1 MINNNFKEEI
11 LTDKE
16 IHFVKQI
23 ISKYDL
29 NICKAYKV
37 KSIYKL
43 YSKDNKCYCLKGI
56 YRNKNKIINASNLI
70 EVLYKNNFYNTPM
83 YYKDKKGSFFN
94 IYHKNL
100 FYITDWI
107 EGNEVNLNSLNEAK
121 LTSQLLAQFH
131 SKSKAMGSRY
141 LKVRNT
147 TNKNISSQFMDSI
160 YLLNKFESIIQNK
173 RLKNSFDYEYN
184 QYISIFAN
192 QALIALNIVNTCAYA
207 DILKNSDSTVICHN
221 KFNSRNIIK
230 NKNGIFLVNLNYLSY
245 DLRINDLGKYIR
257 RIMIKNSYKW
267 DFIKCKEIIESY
279 NKEYKLSKDELF
291 LMLAVIIFPY
301 KFCKLGKNRY
311 IKNKN
316 WLESKYNDKL
326 KKIIKQY
333 KINNDFVSEYLKYV
347 NDYE

>member
-1 MINNNFKEEI
+1 MNNNFKEEI

-83 YYKDKKGSFFN
+83 YYKDRKGNLFN
-94 IYHKNL
+94 IYHKSL

-107 EGNEVNLNSLNEAK
+107 EGNEVNLSSLHEAK
-121 LTSQLLAQFH
+121 LTSELLAQFH
-131 SKSKAMGSRY
+131 SKSKVMDSRY
-141 LKVRNT
+141 LKLRNT
-147 TNKNISSQFMDSI
+147 TNKNISSQFMDNI

-184 QYISIFAN
+184 QYISVFVN
-192 QALIALNIVNTCAYA
+192 QALIALNILNTCAYA
-207 DILKNSDSTVICHN
+207 NILKNPDSTVICHN
-221 KFNSRNIIK
+221 KFNSRSVIK
-230 NKNGIFLVNLNYLSY
+230 NKEGVFLVNLNYLSY

-257 RIMIKNSYKW
+257 RVMIRGSYKW
-267 DFIKCKEIIESY
+267 DFIKCRDMIESY
-279 NKEYKLSKDELF
+279 NKNYKLSKDELL
-291 LMLAVIIFPY
+291 LMLAIVIFPY
-301 KFCKLGKNRY
+301 KFCKLGKKRY

-316 WLESKYNDKL
+316 WSESKYNDKL
-326 KKIIKQY
+326 KRVIKQY
-333 KINNDFVSEYLKYV
+333 KINSDFISDYLKYV